1 MKAKY
6 VQRGESLDFK
16 NTTGDMIAAGDV
28 LVLGTRIGV
37 AGTDIV
43 PGGLGT
49 VHVDG
54 VYEIAKED
62 KVEMT
67 VGTEVY
73 FAENGITTM
82 AENEATTTAEDGAT
96 TTTEDGAAT
105 TVKKNVRAGFVAMD
119 SEAGSDMVCVKINA

>member
-1 MKAKY
+1 MKANY
-6 VQRGESLDFK
+6 VQRGEALDYK
-16 NTTGDMIAAGDV
+16 NTTKDMIAAGDV

-49 VHVDG
+49 VRVDG

-73 FAENGITTM
+73 FSENGITTS
-82 AENEATTTAEDGAT
+82 AENETT
-96 TTTEDGAAT
+96 TTTEDGDTT
-105 TVKKNVRAGFVAMD
+105 TVEKNVRAGFVAMD
-119 SEAGSDMVCVKINA
+119 SSNGSDTVCVKINA

>member
-1 MKAKY
+1 MKANY
-6 VQRGESLDFK
+6 VQRGGALDYK
-16 NTTGDMIAAGDV
+16 NTTKDMITAGDV
-28 LVLGTRIGV
+28 LVLGSRIGV

-54 VYEIAKED
+54 VYEIAKAD

-73 FAENGITTM
+73 FSENGITTTI
-82 AENEATTTAEDGAT
+82 ENETT
-96 TTTEDGAAT
+96 TTTEDGDTT
-105 TVKKNVRAGFVAMD
+105 TVEKKVRAGFVAMD
-119 SEAGSDMVCVKINA
+119 SSKESDTVCVKINA